1 MLHNFFSLSIGYTMF
16 GKQKN
21 ILENFDHVNILDRWI
36 RIEGYS
42 NNESDSLYLAD
53 KVKQYFPEYR
63 DQDLLELSD
72 QLKQILVCANMLL

>member
-1 MLHNFFSLSIGYTMF
+1 MPMFFNSGVIMFDKKMSILD
-16 GKQKN
+16 N
-21 ILENFDHVNILDRWI
+21 LDHVNILDRWI

-42 NNESDSLYLAD
+42 NNESDSLYLAER
-53 KVKQYFPEYR
+53 VKQYFPEYR

>member
-1 MLHNFFSLSIGYTMF
+1 MF

-36 RIEGYS
+36 RIEGYA
-42 NNESDSLYLAD
+42 NNETDSLYLAD

-63 DQDLLELSD
+63 EIDILDLSD